1 MDVIHPAPSTQHQ
14 INDFDAIKIQLALFV
29 IAGSLQQTQQSPVYL
44 PEVFAGNEEGR
55 RSMTKAELEMFI
67 DYRGLSRCDYLE
79 QQVETLKRWV
89 SELEKS

>member
-67 DYRGLSRCDYLE
+67 DYRGLSGATSRNSQTVGE
-79 QQVETLKRWV
+79 RAGKIINR
-89 SELEKS
+89 